1 MKKLF
6 VLFLLSS
13 ATLSIKAQEVDF
25 KMKLP
30 LNQPYKSSVTRKMD
44 VDGQQSMIM
53 DMATKSTITATKLEG
68 VNYTF
73 ENTVDAVKVDMDA
86 GMMTVSYDSENPSED
101 PTSAMMGAQFE
112 KMIGKKMIMVTSD
125 KGKLISSEG
134 IEGIENAF
142 DNMGMTATYP
152 DKAVKPGDTWPSEV
166 ETNGIK
172 TQATN
177 KFVGKTDEG
186 YQVESVGEMKDTS
199 DTKIGNFSATYIVD
213 PQTFFTKS
221 ANIKMDVEVE
231 GQKVVTDMV
240 MTVTK

>member
-1 MKKLF
+1 KICIFNGYKTKQMKKLF

-30 LNQPYKSSVTRKMD
+30 LNQPYKSSVTMKMD

-134 IEGIENAF
+134 IEGI
-142 DNMGMTATYP
+142 
-152 DKAVKPGDTWPSEV
+152 
-166 ETNGIK
+166 
-172 TQATN
+172 
-177 KFVGKTDEG
+177 
-186 YQVESVGEMKDTS
+186 
-199 DTKIGNFSATYIVD
+199 
-213 PQTFFTKS
+213 
-221 ANIKMDVEVE
+221 
-231 GQKVVTDMV
+231 
-240 MTVTK
+240 